1 MRLQSLISQNSV
13 VFFTDMYG
21 SRVIVLEARLE
32 SRNDMPR
39 LYKLARERLSEIM
52 FLMLQKAA

>member
-13 VFFTDMYG
+13 VFFTDMDG

-39 LYKLARERLSEIM
+39 LYMLARERLSEIM